1 MAGDA
6 VKILIQAEDQ
16 ASAKAVYAA
25 KNIENAVS
33 GVKEVGSK
41 AKASTEFIGVLAMQL
56 GGTEFASAAQGVAG
70 VTEKIGQFSEVMKLG
85 GAGAAAF
92 KAGLGAL
99 VGVMSFQL
107 GKSIGEMIF
116 GVDDVAGRMKQAAS
130 DADEF
135 ANRMIRLSGVKFGE
149 NLQDLELI
157 RDPDKQQEAA
167 RALFFDIDKQVN
179 DAVAS
184 FQYYNK
190 EADKA
195 LAAKQGP
202 EVVADLQNEAAG
214 YIKLA
219 ESLRQQQSQLSQ
231 KYSAHAQ
238 QVRLIKEQQAA
249 EDEAAAKKAQI
260 DQSTLST
267 LRNINYQYIELTK
280 GAEEARRTQ
289 LKDQGLGDTDI
300 KRIMFAEKMLKTE
313 QDAEAA
319 KKKAQ
324 DEEKSRLQRIA
335 DLGKSELQRLEE
347 QKILLEQGEQA
358 AEAFRLQQQGLDK
371 DIAMAIAAAKA
382 QFAEAAKSKEI
393 KATISTP
400 DLAARESRLLSRGK
414 ADDSQKKIEANTL
427 ATVGRLDKV
436 ADAITALK
444 EKLQP
449 PTTIIEFQSPGV

>member
-41 AKASTEFIGVLAMQL
+41 AKASTEFIGVLAGQL
-56 GGTEFASAAQGVAG
+56 GGAEFATAAQGVAG
-70 VTEKIGQFSEVMKLG
+70 ITEKIGQFSEVMKLG
-85 GAGAAAF
+85 GAGAMAF
-92 KAGLGAL
+92 KTGLVAL
-99 VGVMSFQL
+99 VGVMSIQF

-116 GVDDVAGRMKQAAS
+116 GIDDVAGRMEAAAKES
-130 DADEF
+130 ENF
-135 ANRMIRLSGVKFGE
+135 ANHMIKLAGIKFGDQLE
-149 NLQDLELI
+149 DLTLI
-157 RDPDKQQEAA
+157 RDPNEQQRAA
-167 RALFFDIDKQVN
+167 VELFGSIGKEVD

-184 FQYYNK
+184 FQYYSQ
-190 EADKA
+190 EAEKA
-195 LAAKQGP
+195 TASKQGA
-202 EVVADLQNEAAG
+202 EVIADLQNEADKYMEIAS
-214 YIKLA
+214 A
-219 ESLRQQQSQLSQ
+219 LRNQQNQLGE

-249 EDEAAAKKAQI
+249 EDAAAAKKAQI
-260 DQSTLST
+260 DQSAIST
-267 LRNINYQYIELTK
+267 LRNVNYQYIALTK
-280 GAEEARRTQ
+280 SAEEARRAQ
-289 LKDQGLGDTDI
+289 LQDQGLGDADI
-300 KRIMFAEKMLKTE
+300 NRIMFAEKTLKAE
-313 QDAEAA
+313 QDADAA

-371 DIAMAIAAAKA
+371 DTALAIAAAKA
-382 QFAEAAKSKEI
+382 QFAEAAKKKEM

-400 DLAARESRLLSRGK
+400 DLAAKESRLLTRGK

-427 ATVGRLDKV
+427 ATVGKLDKV
-436 ADAITALK
+436 SEAITALK
-444 EKLQP
+444 DKLQP

>member
-41 AKASTEFIGVLAMQL
+41 AKASTEFIGVLAGQL
-56 GGTEFASAAQGVAG
+56 GGAEFATAAQGVAG
-70 VTEKIGQFSEVMKLG
+70 ITEKIGQFSEVMKLG
-85 GAGAAAF
+85 GAGAMAF
-92 KAGLGAL
+92 KTGLVAL
-99 VGVMSFQL
+99 VGVMSVQF

-116 GVDDVAGRMKQAAS
+116 GIDDVAGRMEAAAKES
-130 DADEF
+130 ENF
-135 ANRMIRLSGVKFGE
+135 ANHMVKLAGIKFNDQLE
-149 NLQDLELI
+149 DLTLI
-157 RDPDKQQEAA
+157 RDPNKQQQAA
-167 RALFFDIDKQVN
+167 VELFKSIGREVD

-184 FQYYNK
+184 FQYYSQQA
-190 EADKA
+190 EKA
-195 LAAKQGP
+195 TASRQSP
-202 EVVADLQNEAAG
+202 EVIADLQNEANKYMEIAS
-214 YIKLA
+214 A
-219 ESLRQQQSQLSQ
+219 LRNQQNQLGE

-249 EDEAAAKKAQI
+249 EDAAAAKKAQI
-260 DQSTLST
+260 DQSTIST
-267 LRNINYQYIELTK
+267 LRNVNYQYIALTK
-280 GAEEARRTQ
+280 SAEEARRAQ
-289 LKDQGLGDTDI
+289 LQDQGIGDADI
-300 KRIMFAEKMLKTE
+300 KRIMFAEKMLKAE
-313 QDAEAA
+313 QDKDAA

-324 DEEKSRLQRIA
+324 DEEKSRLQRIE

-371 DIAMAIAAAKA
+371 DTALAIAAAKA
-382 QFAEAAKSKEI
+382 QFAEAAKKKEM

-400 DLAARESRLLSRGK
+400 DLAAKESRLLTRGK

-427 ATVGRLDKV
+427 ATVGKLDKV
-436 ADAITALK
+436 TEAITALK
-444 EKLQP
+444 DKLQP

>member
-41 AKASTEFIGVLAMQL
+41 AKASTEFIGVLAGQL
-56 GGTEFASAAQGVAG
+56 GGAEFATAAQGVAG
-70 VTEKIGQFSEVMKLG
+70 ITEKIGQFSEVMKLG
-85 GAGAAAF
+85 GAGAMAF
-92 KAGLGAL
+92 KTGLVAL
-99 VGVMSFQL
+99 VGVMSVQF

-116 GVDDVAGRMKQAAS
+116 GIDDVAGRMEAAAKES
-130 DADEF
+130 ENF
-135 ANRMIRLSGVKFGE
+135 ANHMIKLAGIKFSDQME
-149 NLQDLELI
+149 DLTLI
-157 RDPDKQQEAA
+157 RDPNEQQRAA
-167 RALFFDIDKQVN
+167 VELFGSISKEVD

-184 FQYYNK
+184 FQYYSQ
-190 EADKA
+190 EAEKA
-195 LAAKQGP
+195 TASKQGA
-202 EVVADLQNEAAG
+202 EVIADLQNEADKYLEIAS
-214 YIKLA
+214 A
-219 ESLRQQQSQLSQ
+219 LRNQQNQLGE

-249 EDEAAAKKAQI
+249 EDAAAAKKAQI
-260 DQSTLST
+260 DQSTIST
-267 LRNINYQYIELTK
+267 LRNVNYQYIALTK
-280 GAEEARRTQ
+280 SAEEARRAQ
-289 LKDQGLGDTDI
+289 LQDQGLGDADI
-300 KRIMFAEKMLKTE
+300 KRIMFAEKTLKAE
-313 QDAEAA
+313 QDADAA

-371 DIAMAIAAAKA
+371 DTALAIAAAKA
-382 QFAEAAKSKEI
+382 QFAEAAKKKEM

-400 DLAARESRLLSRGK
+400 DLAAKESRLLSRGK
-414 ADDSQKKIEANTL
+414 SDDSQKKIEANTL
-427 ATVGRLDKV
+427 ATVGKLDKV
-436 ADAITALK
+436 TEAIIALK
-444 EKLQP
+444 DKLQP

>member
-41 AKASTEFIGVLAMQL
+41 AKASTEFIGVLAGQL
-56 GGTEFASAAQGVAG
+56 GGAEFATAAQGVAG
-70 VTEKIGQFSEVMKLG
+70 ITEKIGQFSEVMKLG
-85 GAGAAAF
+85 GAGAMAF
-92 KAGLGAL
+92 KTGLVAL
-99 VGVMSFQL
+99 VGVMSVQF

-116 GVDDVAGRMKQAAS
+116 GIDDVAGRMEAAAKES
-130 DADEF
+130 ENF
-135 ANRMIRLSGVKFGE
+135 ANHMIKLAGIKLSDQVE
-149 NLQDLELI
+149 DLTLI
-157 RDPDKQQEAA
+157 RDPNKQQRAA
-167 RALFFDIDKQVN
+167 VELFGSIGKEVD

-184 FQYYNK
+184 FQYYSR
-190 EADKA
+190 EAEKA
-195 LAAKQGP
+195 TASKQGA
-202 EVVADLQNEAAG
+202 EVIADLQNEADKYMEIAS
-214 YIKLA
+214 A
-219 ESLRQQQSQLSQ
+219 LRNQQNQLGE

-238 QVRLIKEQQAA
+238 QVRLIKEQQAV
-249 EDEAAAKKAQI
+249 EDAAAARKAQI
-260 DQSTLST
+260 DQSTIST
-267 LRNINYQYIELTK
+267 LRNVNYQYIALTK
-280 GAEEARRTQ
+280 SAEEARRAQ
-289 LKDQGLGDTDI
+289 LQDQGLGDADI
-300 KRIMFAEKMLKTE
+300 KRIMFAEKTLKAE
-313 QDAEAA
+313 QDKDAA

-371 DIAMAIAAAKA
+371 DTALAIAAAKA
-382 QFAEAAKSKEI
+382 QFAEAAKKKEM

-400 DLAARESRLLSRGK
+400 DLAAKESRLLTRGK

-427 ATVGRLDKV
+427 ATVGKLDKV
-436 ADAITALK
+436 TEAITALK
-444 EKLQP
+444 DKLQP